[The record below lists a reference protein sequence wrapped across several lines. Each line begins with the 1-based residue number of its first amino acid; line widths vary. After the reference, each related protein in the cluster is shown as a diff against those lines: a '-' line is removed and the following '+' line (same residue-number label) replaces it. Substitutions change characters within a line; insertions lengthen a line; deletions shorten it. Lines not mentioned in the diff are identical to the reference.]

1 MSKHFSKP
9 VSAGIATILLLML
22 AAGLICAWQVR
33 HAQLSN
39 SAGSTRILKLGHGLS
54 QEHPVHKAMERMADR
69 IKELSGG
76 TLAIEIYPSGMIGSE
91 TECYKQVQNG
101 QLDMS
106 KTSAAT
112 LETSMPVLEAFSA
125 PYVFR
130 DAEHFWKVLDGPI
143 GQGLAARFPG
153 LHGVCYFDAG
163 TRSFYTSKKPIKSV
177 DDLKGMKIR
186 TQESRCA
193 MAMVRA
199 FDASPTPI
207 PWGEL
212 YSALSQN
219 TVDAA
224 ENNLPSYDSGR
235 HTEVC
240 KYFTFSEHTRIP
252 DVLVI
257 GKTSWDSLSEEQQK
271 WLMSAAAEASLYQRQ
286 LWAEAEKVSME
297 NAKKQGVEFF
307 YIEDR
312 APFVA
317 KMQKVYDELPPDTL
331 KLVKEIQEVK

>member
-1 MSKHFSKP
+1 MAKKLSKA
-9 VSAGIATILLLML
+9 VSGVTSAVVLLML
-22 AAGLICAWQVR
+22 CAGLVCSATAR

-39 SAGSTRILKLGHGLS
+39 SGDSVRVLKLGHGLS
-54 QEHPVHKAMERMADR
+54 QEHPVHKAMERMAER
-69 IKELSGG
+69 VKELSKG
-76 TLAIEIYPSGMIGSE
+76 TLEIHIYPSGMIGSE

-112 LETSMPVLEAFSA
+112 LETSMPVLEALSA

-130 DAEHFWKVLDGPI
+130 DSDHYWKVLDGEI
-143 GQGLAARFPG
+143 GQRLAANFPG
-153 LHGVCYFDAG
+153 LHGVAYFDAG
-163 TRSFYTSKKPIKSV
+163 TRNFYTAKKPVKTV

-186 TQESRCA
+186 VQPSRSA
-193 MAMVRA
+193 MLMVEA
-199 FDASPTPI
+199 FDAAPTPI

-212 YSALSQN
+212 YTALAQG

-252 DVLVI
+252 DVLLI
-257 GKTSWDSLSEEQQK
+257 GNTTWDSLTEEQQG
-271 WLMSAAAEASLYQRQ
+271 WIMQAGLEASRYQRQ
-286 LWAEAEKVSME
+286 LWAESEKVSME
-297 NAKKQGVEFF
+297 NAKKEGVEFF
-307 YIEDR
+307 YIDNRKPFED
-312 APFVA
+312 
-317 KMQKVYDELPPDTL
+317 KMQKVYKEFSPETL
-331 KLVKEIQEVK
+331 ALIQEIKEVK